1 MAINFMDTVQ
11 ISTVLNAIVEQAAGK
26 AALSTVDTK
35 DFVAVAKIGLEAGYD
50 KLVTAISQVLSRTIY
65 SNRPYTRQLRLLETD
80 TLQYGN
86 HVRKIQFIDSKWG
99 DNEAY
104 KLTDGYSKDPWEV
117 KKPQAVQTNFY
128 GKVTAQRFITVYR
141 DQLREAMKGPAEFGS
156 FFSAL
161 MTQMQNEIEQS
172 REETARMTLANLIGG
187 TICIANTSNPAQII
201 HLVTEYNT
209 AIGSPSPA
217 LTLAD
222 LSAPPYFADFARWI
236 MGRIKTASKALRN
249 RNVLYHQN
257 PTSASPNS
265 GYVSRHTPVQD
276 QRLVLYG
283 PFFDRVQSNVLST
296 TFNEEDLKLMER
308 EEVTFWQNPASPE
321 SIKINASFTKPDG
334 TVDNAG
340 VTTDLVLGVLY
351 DREAAGITLIGEEMS
366 SSPYNNRGKYY
377 NIFFDFETRYYNDNF
392 ENVLVF
398 GLD

>member
-1 MAINFMDTVQ
+1 MAINFLDTVQ
-11 ISTVLNAIVEQAAGK
+11 ISTVLNAVVAQAAGK
-26 AALSTVDTK
+26 AALSRVDTK

-50 KLVTAISQVLSRTIY
+50 KLATAISQVLSRTIY
-65 SNRPYTRQLRLLETD
+65 SNRPYNRQLSILETD

-86 HVRKIQFIDSKWG
+86 HVRKIQFLDSQWG

-104 KLTDGYSKDPWEV
+104 KLADGYSKDVWEV
-117 KKPQAVQTNFY
+117 KKPQAVQTNWY
-128 GKVTAQRFITVYR
+128 GKVTAQRFITIYR
-141 DQLREAMKGPAEFGS
+141 DQLREAMQGPGEFGR

-172 REETARMTLANLIGG
+172 REECARSTLNNLIGG
-187 TICIANTSNPAQII
+187 TICIANTTNPGQLI

-236 MGRIKTASKALRN
+236 IGRIKTASKALRN

-283 PFFDRVQSNVLST
+283 PFFDRVESNVLST
-296 TFNEEDLKLMER
+296 TFNDEYLKQMR
-308 EEVTFWQNPASPE
+308 HEEVTFWQNPASPDG
-321 SIKINASFTKPDG
+321 INVYASFTKPDG
-334 TVDNAG
+334 TVDTAG
-340 VTTDLVLGVLY
+340 VNTSLVLGTLF
-351 DREAAGITLIGEEMS
+351 DREAAGITVIGEDMS
-366 SSPYNNRGKYY
+366 TSPYNNRGKYY

-398 GLD
+398 ALD

>member
-1 MAINFMDTVQ
+1 MAINFLDTVQ
-11 ISTVLNAIVEQAAGK
+11 ISTVLNAIVAQAAGK
-26 AALSTVDTK
+26 AALAQVDTK

-50 KLVTAISQVLSRTIY
+50 KLLTAISQVLSRTIY

-86 HVRKIQFIDSKWG
+86 HVRKIQFIDSDWE

-104 KLTDGYSKDPWEV
+104 KLTNGYSKDPWEV

-128 GKVTAQRFITVYR
+128 GKVTAQRFVTVYR
-141 DQLREAMKGPAEFGS
+141 QQLKEAMKGPEEFGS

-187 TICIANTSNPAQII
+187 TLTIGATNTSQVV
-201 HLVTEYNT
+201 HLVTEYNA

-217 LTLAD
+217 LTLSD

-236 MGRIKTASKALRN
+236 MGKIKTTSKALRN
-249 RNVLYHQN
+249 RGVLFHQN
-257 PTSASPNS
+257 PTAASPNS

-283 PFFDRVQSNVLST
+283 PFFDRVESNVLST
-296 TFNEEDLKLMER
+296 TFNEDDLKLMER
-308 EEVTFWQNPASPE
+308 EEVTFWQNPASPA
-321 SIKINASFTKPDG
+321 SINIDASFTKTDG
-334 TVDNAG
+334 TIDDVAVN
-340 VTTDLVLGVLY
+340 TNLVLGVLF
-351 DREAAGITLIGEEMS
+351 DREAAGVTQIGEEMTT
-366 SSPYNNRGKYY
+366 SPYNNRGKYY

-392 ENVLVF
+392 ENAVVF
-398 GLD
+398 ALN

>member
-11 ISTVLNAIVEQAAGK
+11 ISTVLNAIVAQAAGK
-26 AALSTVDTK
+26 AALATVDTK
-35 DFVAVAKIGLEAGYD
+35 DFVAVAKVGLEAGYD

-86 HVRKIQFIDSKWG
+86 HVRKIQFIDSDWG

-104 KLTDGYSKDPWEV
+104 KLTNGYSKDPWEV

-187 TICIANTSNPAQII
+187 TLTIGATNTNQVV
-201 HLVTEYNT
+201 HLVTEYNV

-217 LTLAD
+217 LTLSD

-236 MGRIKTASKALRN
+236 MGKIKTTSKALRN

-257 PTSASPNS
+257 PTAASPNS

-283 PFFDRVQSNVLST
+283 PFFDRVESNVLST
-296 TFNEEDLKLMER
+296 TFNEDDLKLMER
-308 EEVTFWQNPASPE
+308 EEVTFWQNPASPA
-321 SIKINASFTKPDG
+321 SIKIDASYTENDG
-334 TVDNAG
+334 DIDDATVNTS
-340 VTTDLVLGVLY
+340 VVLGILF

-392 ENVLVF
+392 ENAVVF
-398 GLD
+398 SLD

>member
-1 MAINFMDTVQ
+1 MAINFLDTVQ
-11 ISTVLNAIVEQAAGK
+11 ISTVLNAIVAQAAGK
-26 AALSTVDTK
+26 AALSRVNTK
-35 DFVAVAKIGLEAGYD
+35 DFVAVAKVGLEAGYD

-86 HVRKIQFIDSKWG
+86 HVRKIQFIDSDWE

-104 KLTDGYSKDPWEV
+104 KLTNGYSKDPWEV

-141 DQLREAMKGPAEFGS
+141 YQLREAMKGPEEFGS
-156 FFSAL
+156 FLSAL

-187 TICIANTSNPAQII
+187 TLTIGATNTNQVV
-201 HLVTEYNT
+201 HLVTEYNA

-217 LTLAD
+217 LTLSD

-236 MGRIKTASKALRN
+236 MGKIKTTSKALRN
-249 RNVLYHQN
+249 RNVIYHQN
-257 PTSASPNS
+257 PTAASPNS
-265 GYVSRHTPVQD
+265 GYVSRHTPAQD

-283 PFFDRVQSNVLST
+283 PFFDRVESNVLST
-296 TFNEEDLKLMER
+296 TFNEDDLKLMER
-308 EEVTFWQNPASPE
+308 EEVTFWQNPASPA
-321 SIKINASFTKPDG
+321 SINIDASFTKADG
-334 TVDNAG
+334 TIDNA
-340 VTTDLVLGVLY
+340 VVNNSLVLGVLF

-366 SSPYNNRGKYY
+366 TSPYNNRGKYY

-392 ENVLVF
+392 ENAVVF
-398 GLD
+398 TLN